1 MILILGLIVRMLIVG
16 LVIYII
22 WGREGIDAL
31 HSLGERIPPVIIIAG
46 LVAVSAIVVGVAI
59 RVIGVNFR

>member
-1 MILILGLIVRMLIVG
+1 MNIKQLLFLILGLIVRMLIVG

-31 HSLGERIPPVIIIAG
+31 HSLGERIPPVIIILG
-46 LVAVSAIVVGVAI
+46 LVAGICYCS
-59 RVIGVNFR
+59 RSCN